1 MTKNKTYDNRVV
13 IKPWGEEYNIF
24 RNKKKIAITYLKLKK
39 GFATSLHCHPIKKT
53 GFLILKGVAEVQIG
67 IYKKNIKRY
76 PPMSRLVLRPGLFH
90 RIKANNKSD
99 LFALEIENPYIKN
112 DLVRMKD
119 NYGRRLKGYESL
131 KSSRKLI
138 KKDLLFE
145 IPKKTKKNNYILNNV
160 NIEISYYKDFKR
172 FKSFDD
178 KSVSIILDGKI
189 VSDKRKTVITTGEI
203 VKSFT
208 LKQLSQYFKIDNKLL
223 LLKASKNK
231 VRKNKI

>member
-24 RNKKKIAITYLKLKK
+24 RNKKKIGITYLKLKK

-76 PPMSRLVLRPGLFH
+76 PPMSILVLRPGLFH

-145 IPKKTKKNNYILNNV
+145 IPKKTKKNNYVLNNV

>member
-1 MTKNKTYDNRVV
+1 MR
-13 IKPWGEEYNIF
+13 NIIF
-24 RNKKKIAITYLKLKK
+24 LEIKKIAITYLKLKK
-39 GFATSLHCHPIKKT
+39 GFSTSLHCHPIKKT
-53 GFLILKGVAEVQIG
+53 GFLILKGVAEVQID
-67 IYKKNIKRY
+67 IYKKNIKKY
-76 PPMSRLVLRPGLFH
+76 PKISILVLRPGLFH

-189 VSDKRKTVITTGEI
+189 VSDKRKTVITAGEI

-208 LKQLSQYFKIDNKLL
+208 LKQLSQYFRIDNKLL

-231 VRKNKI
+231 VRKK

>member
-76 PPMSRLVLRPGLFH
+76 PPMSILVLRPGLFH

-223 LLKASKNK
+223 LLKASKKK
-231 VRKNKI
+231 VRKK

>member
-1 MTKNKTYDNRVV
+1 MKKKKTYDNRVV

-24 RNKKKIAITYLKLKK
+24 RNKKKIAITYLKIEK

-76 PPMSRLVLRPGLFH
+76 PPMSILVLRPGLFH

-131 KSSRKLI
+131 KSTRQLV

-145 IPKKTKKNNYILNNV
+145 IPKKTKKNNYILNNI

-231 VRKNKI
+231 VRKK

>member
-1 MTKNKTYDNRVV
+1 MRKKKTYDNRVV

-24 RNKKKIAITYLKLKK
+24 RNKKKIAITYLKIEK
-39 GFATSLHCHPIKKT
+39 GFATSLHCHPMKKT

-67 IYKKNIKRY
+67 IYKKNIKKY
-76 PPMSRLVLRPGLFH
+76 PPMSILVLRPGLFH

-131 KSSRKLI
+131 KSTRQLV
-138 KKDLLFE
+138 KKDLLFK

-208 LKQLSQYFKIDNKLL
+208 MKQLSRYFKIDNKLL

>member
-1 MTKNKTYDNRVV
+1 
-13 IKPWGEEYNIF
+13 
-24 RNKKKIAITYLKLKK
+24 
-39 GFATSLHCHPIKKT
+39 
-53 GFLILKGVAEVQIG
+53 
-67 IYKKNIKRY
+67 
-76 PPMSRLVLRPGLFH
+76 MSILVLRPGLFH

-131 KSSRKLI
+131 KSTRQLV

-160 NIEISYYKDFKR
+160 NIDIAYYKDFKR

-208 LKQLSQYFKIDNKLL
+208 LKQLSQYFRIDNKLL

-231 VRKNKI
+231 VRKK

>member
-39 GFATSLHCHPIKKT
+39 GFSTSLHSHPVKKT

-67 IYKKNIKRY
+67 IYKKNIKKY
-76 PPMSRLVLRPGLFH
+76 PPMSILVLRPGLFH

-112 DLVRMKD
+112 DLIRMKD
-119 NYGRRLKGYESL
+119 NYGRRFKGYESL
-131 KSSRKLI
+131 NSTRQLN

-145 IPKKTKKNNYILNNV
+145 IPKKTKKNKYILNNI
-160 NIEISYYKDFKR
+160 NIDISYYKDFKR

-189 VSDKRKTVITTGEI
+189 VSNKRKTVIATGEI
-203 VKSFT
+203 VKSYT
-208 LKQLSQYFKIDNKLL
+208 LKQLSKYFKIDNKIL
-223 LLKASKNK
+223 LLKASKK
-231 VRKNKI
+231 KLEKNKI

>member
-76 PPMSRLVLRPGLFH
+76 PPMSILVLRPGLFH

-131 KSSRKLI
+131 KSTRQLV

-145 IPKKTKKNNYILNNV
+145 IPKKTKKNNYILNNI

-208 LKQLSQYFKIDNKLL
+208 LKQLSQYFRIDNKLL

-231 VRKNKI
+231 VRKK

>member
-1 MTKNKTYDNRVV
+1 MIKKKTYDNRVV

-24 RNKKKIAITYLKLKK
+24 RNKKKIAITYLKIEK
-39 GFATSLHCHPIKKT
+39 GFSTSLHCHPVKKT

-76 PPMSRLVLRPGLFH
+76 PPMSILVLRPGLFH
-90 RIKANNKSD
+90 RIKANKKSD

-131 KSSRKLI
+131 KSTRQLV

-231 VRKNKI
+231 VRKK

>member
-1 MTKNKTYDNRVV
+1 MIKKKTYDNRVV

-24 RNKKKIAITYLKLKK
+24 RNKKKIAITYLKIEK
-39 GFATSLHCHPIKKT
+39 GFSTSLHCHPVKKT

-76 PPMSRLVLRPGLFH
+76 PPMSILVLRPGLFH

-131 KSSRKLI
+131 KSTRQLV

-145 IPKKTKKNNYILNNV
+145 IPKKTKKNNYILNNI

-189 VSDKRKTVITTGEI
+189 VSDKRKTVITAGEI

-208 LKQLSQYFKIDNKLL
+208 LKQLSQYFRIDNKLL

-231 VRKNKI
+231 VRKK